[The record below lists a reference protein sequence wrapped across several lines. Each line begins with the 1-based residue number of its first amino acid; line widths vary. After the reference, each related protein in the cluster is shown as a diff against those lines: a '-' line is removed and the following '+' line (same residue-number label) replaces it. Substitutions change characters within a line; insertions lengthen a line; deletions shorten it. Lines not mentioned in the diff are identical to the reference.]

1 MTDLIEVRELRKHYP
16 VRRGLMQTT
25 TGSVR
30 AVDGVNLRIREG
42 ECLAVVGESGS
53 GKSTLGRCVLALV
66 EATEGAVLFAGDDLL
81 SMSRSDL
88 RQRRGQFQMIFQDP
102 IGSLNPRLTV
112 GSILAEPLEIHKTVP
127 PAERRNRVLELLHM
141 VGVSASAE
149 RVYPHELSGGQ
160 RQRVA
165 IARALATNPRLL
177 VADEPVSALDVSL
190 RGQVINLLADLRQ
203 RLQLTVLLIA
213 HDLAVVEQIADRVA
227 VMYAGKIVELAST
240 RSVYRDPQHPY
251 TVSLLSAVPSAE
263 PLSWRNRI
271 VLSGEPPNLAALPSG
286 CRFHPRCPVAQDRC
300 RIEEPTLVEID
311 LGHEAACHYPG
322 ELASPGDTPD
332 EDGTF

>member
-1 MTDLIEVRELRKHYP
+1 MISVKRITKYFHRGSINEVLALEKIDLDI
-16 VRRGLMQTT
+16 RRGDFITII
-25 TGSVR
+25 GSNG
-30 AVDGVNLRIREG
+30 A
-42 ECLAVVGESGS
+42 
-53 GKSTLGRCVLALV
+53 GKSTLLNCLAGCFPTDEGKVFMDEMDVTSWPEHRRANFLSRVFQNPLLGTCASLTIEQNLAL
-66 EATEGAVLFAGDDLL
+66 AA
-81 SMSRSDL
+81 
-88 RQRRGQFQMIFQDP
+88 RRGLRHGLGLGVKRADRELFRGQLKHLKLGLED
-102 IGSLNPRLTV
+102 RLRDKV
-112 GSILAEPLEIHKTVP
+112 GL
-127 PAERRNRVLELLHM
+127 
-141 VGVSASAE
+141 
-149 RVYPHELSGGQ
+149 LSGGQ